1 MNLTRSEAMR
11 IVAYTLLVMFGW
23 APICYLIALCMG
35 WL

>member
-1 MNLTRSEAMR
+1 MR
-11 IVAYTLLVMFGW
+11 MTANELLKLVAYTLLAMFGW